1 MNYIWTE
8 DLQSS
13 AYKDALKIR
22 KIVFVEEQN
31 VPLELE
37 IDDLEE
43 KTIYVTGYLNDMPA
57 ATARIYEKSP
67 GAYKVQRVALL
78 KEYRGK
84 GLGIDLMNEIKQY
97 AAKHNGNKLIL
108 DAQDHAL
115 PFYKKLGYTIC
126 SEGFMDAG
134 IPHHS
139 MELILQSAI

>member
-8 DLQSS
+8 DLQSNS
-13 AYKDALKIR
+13 YKDALKIR

-43 KTIYVTGYLNDMPA
+43 KTIYVTGYLNDKA
-57 ATARIYEKSP
+57 LATARIYETSP
-67 GAYKVQRVALL
+67 GTYKVQRVALL
-78 KEYRGK
+78 NNYRGK

-97 AAKHNGNKLIL
+97 AAKNNGKKLVL

-134 IPHHS
+134 IPQHS
-139 MELILQSAI
+139 MELFL

>member
-1 MNYIWTE
+1 
-8 DLQSS
+8 
-13 AYKDALKIR
+13 
-22 KIVFVEEQN
+22 
-31 VPLELE
+31 
-37 IDDLEE
+37 
-43 KTIYVTGYLNDMPA
+43 
-57 ATARIYEKSP
+57 
-67 GAYKVQRVALL
+67 KVQRVALL